1 MLLSCGKIIS
11 QTSSDFKSHIL
22 LKLVFGSM
30 ISMFFNNNKNE
41 EHVKKHIHVTFTD
54 ISHLEQGQE
63 QDVKE
68 GPVSQKKKKKEGP
81 VKQSRYLRVQIST
94 ESFSSLHL
102 CFRQRKLS

>member
-1 MLLSCGKIIS
+1 MWKDYIPNIL
-11 QTSSDFKSHIL
+11 SSDFKSHIL

-30 ISMFFNNNKNE
+30 ISMFFNNHKNE

-54 ISHLEQGQE
+54 ISHLEKGQE
-63 QDVKE
+63 QDA
-68 GPVSQKKKKKEGP
+68 KEGP

>member
-41 EHVKKHIHVTFTD
+41 HVKKHIHVTFTD

-63 QDVKE
+63 QDV
-68 GPVSQKKKKKEGP
+68 KEGP